1 MKHTLYIFI
10 AFVAAQLTAMP
21 KASQKGSFAVGEA
34 GAKPA
39 RAFESV
45 ATTAQKDLVLFDTK
59 DYEAV
64 GVYDAWENSPFR
76 DGRLEGNAAI
86 VDNPYTDID
95 DEFLGYAPNTSPKVL
110 AVQRSR
116 YGSNQFGARID
127 LTEPFALS
135 PTMQYV
141 HVLIHR
147 PVGGRVMLI
156 GLGKHRE
163 SEWSSQSKETEQ
175 LWVLSSSAVTPG
187 KWADAVF
194 AVQGVSGVDIYSL
207 VVVPECESPH
217 DRTDDFVAYIDQIT
231 LSSSSTPVVQ
241 YEDYP
246 TNFNKTDTYAS
257 RTDRGILSVALQGVQ
272 TLAITS
278 SPATSDPL
286 YRNRTET
293 AFAVKAGQS
302 VKPVFGYKGSWMCG
316 YAYVDY
322 GRDGK
327 FSFDINTDG
336 TPAEGSDL
344 VSYSAYNQ
352 RNSLGRQLSDNNTLD
367 MPAFTVPE
375 ATAYGFYHM
384 RFKVDWNE
392 IDPAGAETI
401 KDNGG
406 GIVDIRLNVH
416 PDYVSVAEDNR
427 NGEILAAD
435 GSSLPATTPFGQSLT
450 IKLNPENG
458 FAYNGVRIRHGYNLT
473 GDSLVHSTPQ
483 YVDHYAYRDKFDDSN
498 CLTIPA
504 EWVDGD
510 LMLEGLFV
518 EKGTEMNFDYTINFE
533 EGTTF
538 SRTDRHL
545 NSVTMA
551 GTTAPIPNDRIL
563 YHKDMAQTF
572 FARPQQSLTA
582 NFGYT
587 GNWMNGYVYVDCNRD
602 GKFSFDI
609 NTNGTPAEGS
619 DLMAYSHAG
628 GKNSKGATTNG
639 NTLQPPAFTLPDIA
653 DGFYRLRFKVDWDC
667 LDPGG
672 NTSEAN
678 MITANGG
685 GIADYRLRIYSGDE
699 VQVSVAECQNGYIRA
714 MGGIAMPATTAYR
727 QPLPMLAVP
736 FDGHR
741 LDTLYVTHGDL
752 TGQAIVHSVPQRLT
766 EAYTSQDLT
775 GDLLML
781 PASIVDGDLL
791 LRATF
796 VIDDAE
802 PTGLE
807 NENENS
813 NLKSQTY
820 YDLQGRK
827 INPHSSSL
835 KSQFIIKDRKIIY
848 TQ

>member
-1 MKHTLYIFI
+1 MKHTLYIII
-10 AFVAAQLTAMP
+10 AFVAAQLTAM
-21 KASQKGSFAVGEA
+21 
-34 GAKPA
+34 
-39 RAFESV
+39 
-45 ATTAQKDLVLFDTK
+45 AQKDLVLFDTK

-86 VDNPYTDID
+86 VDNPYTDI

-147 PVGGRVMLI
+147 SVGGRVMLI

-194 AVQGVSGVDIYSL
+194 AVQGVNGVDIYSL

-272 TLAITS
+272 TLTITS

-327 FSFDINTDG
+327 FSFN
-336 TPAEGSDL
+336 
-344 VSYSAYNQ
+344 
-352 RNSLGRQLSDNNTLD
+352 
-367 MPAFTVPE
+367 
-375 ATAYGFYHM
+375 
-384 RFKVDWNE
+384 
-392 IDPAGAETI
+392 
-401 KDNGG
+401 
-406 GIVDIRLNVH
+406 
-416 PDYVSVAEDNR
+416 
-427 NGEILAAD
+427 
-435 GSSLPATTPFGQSLT
+435 
-450 IKLNPENG
+450 
-458 FAYNGVRIRHGYNLT
+458 
-473 GDSLVHSTPQ
+473 
-483 YVDHYAYRDKFDDSN
+483 
-498 CLTIPA
+498 
-504 EWVDGD
+504 
-510 LMLEGLFV
+510 
-518 EKGTEMNFDYTINFE
+518 
-533 EGTTF
+533 
-538 SRTDRHL
+538 
-545 NSVTMA
+545 
-551 GTTAPIPNDRIL
+551 
-563 YHKDMAQTF
+563 
-572 FARPQQSLTA
+572 
-582 NFGYT
+582 
-587 GNWMNGYVYVDCNRD
+587 
-602 GKFSFDI
+602 I

-628 GKNSKGATTNG
+628 GKNSKGTTTNG
-639 NTLQPPAFTLPDIA
+639 NTLQPPALTLPDID

-685 GIADYRLRIYSGDE
+685 GIADYRLRIYSGDK
-699 VQVSVAECQNGYIRA
+699 VQVSVAECQNGQIRA
-714 MGGIAMPATTAYR
+714 MGGIEMPATTAYH
-727 QPLPMLAVP
+727 QSLPMLAVP
-736 FDGHR
+736 FNGHR

-752 TGQAIVHSVPQRLT
+752 TGQAVVHSVPQRLT
-766 EAYTSQDLT
+766 EAYTNQDLT

-781 PASIVDGDLL
+781 PADIVDGDLL

-796 VIDDAE
+796 VIDDTD
-802 PTGLE
+802 PTGIDNSEQRTE
-807 NENENS
+807 NNAQCSMLNAQCS
-813 NLKSQTY
+813 INLRPPGSQ
-820 YDLQGRK
+820 
-827 INPHSSSL
+827 N
-835 KSQFIIKDRKIIY
+835 QFPFLWP
-848 TQ
+848 

>member
-1 MKHTLYIFI
+1 MKHALYIII
-10 AFVAAQLTAMP
+10 AFLAAQLTAM
-21 KASQKGSFAVGEA
+21 
-34 GAKPA
+34 
-39 RAFESV
+39 
-45 ATTAQKDLVLFDTK
+45 AQKDLVLFDTK

-86 VDNPYTDID
+86 VDNPYTDI

-163 SEWSSQSKETEQ
+163 SEWSSQSSDTEQ

-194 AVQGVSGVDIYSL
+194 AVQGVNGVDIYSL

-257 RTDRGILSVALQGVQ
+257 RTDRGILSVALQGVR
-272 TLAITS
+272 TLTITS
-278 SPATSDPL
+278 SPAIGDPL
-286 YRNRTET
+286 YRDLTQT
-293 AFAVKAGQS
+293 AFPVKAGQS
-302 VKPVFGYKGSWMCG
+302 VKPVIGYKGSWMSG

-322 GRDGK
+322 GCDGK
-327 FSFDINTDG
+327 FSFAVNTDD
-336 TPAEGSDL
+336 TPADGSDL

-352 RNSLGRQLSDNNTLD
+352 RNSLGRQLADNNTLD

-375 ATAYGFYHM
+375 ATPCGFYRL

-392 IDPAGAETI
+392 TDPAGAETI
-401 KDNGG
+401 RDNGG
-406 GIVDIRLNVH
+406 GIVDVRLNVH
-416 PDYVSVAEDNR
+416 PNYVSVTEDNR

-435 GSSLPATTPFGQSLT
+435 GSSLPATTPFGQPLT

-483 YVDHYAYRDKFDDSN
+483 YVDHYAYRDKFDDNN

-518 EKGTEMNFDYTINFE
+518 EK
-533 EGTTF
+533 
-538 SRTDRHL
+538 
-545 NSVTMA
+545 
-551 GTTAPIPNDRIL
+551 
-563 YHKDMAQTF
+563 
-572 FARPQQSLTA
+572 
-582 NFGYT
+582 
-587 GNWMNGYVYVDCNRD
+587 
-602 GKFSFDI
+602 
-609 NTNGTPAEGS
+609 
-619 DLMAYSHAG
+619 
-628 GKNSKGATTNG
+628 
-639 NTLQPPAFTLPDIA
+639 
-653 DGFYRLRFKVDWDC
+653 
-667 LDPGG
+667 
-672 NTSEAN
+672 
-678 MITANGG
+678 
-685 GIADYRLRIYSGDE
+685 
-699 VQVSVAECQNGYIRA
+699 
-714 MGGIAMPATTAYR
+714 
-727 QPLPMLAVP
+727 
-736 FDGHR
+736 
-741 LDTLYVTHGDL
+741 
-752 TGQAIVHSVPQRLT
+752 
-766 EAYTSQDLT
+766 
-775 GDLLML
+775 
-781 PASIVDGDLL
+781 
-791 LRATF
+791 
-796 VIDDAE
+796 
-802 PTGLE
+802 
-807 NENENS
+807 
-813 NLKSQTY
+813 
-820 YDLQGRK
+820 
-827 INPHSSSL
+827 
-835 KSQFIIKDRKIIY
+835 DRKIIY
-848 TQ
+848 NQ

>member
-1 MKHTLYIFI
+1 MKHTLYIII
-10 AFVAAQLTAMP
+10 AFLAAHLTAM
-21 KASQKGSFAVGEA
+21 
-34 GAKPA
+34 
-39 RAFESV
+39 
-45 ATTAQKDLVLFDTK
+45 AQKDLVLFDTK
-59 DYEAV
+59 DYETI

-95 DEFLGYAPNTSPKVL
+95 DFLGYAPNTSTKVL

-147 PVGGRVMLI
+147 PVSGRVMLI

-163 SEWSSQSKETEQ
+163 SEWAGQSKETEQ
-175 LWVLSSSAVTPG
+175 LWVLSSSNVTPG

-246 TNFNKTDTYAS
+246 TNFSKTDTYAS
-257 RTDRGILSVALQGVQ
+257 RTDRGILSVALQGVE
-272 TLAITS
+272 TLTITS

-327 FSFDINTDG
+327 FSFDINDDG

-352 RNSLGRQLSDNNTLD
+352 RNSVGTQLSNNNTLD
-367 MPAFTVPE
+367 MPAFTVPDD
-375 ATAYGFYHM
+375 TPLGFYCM

-392 IDPAGAETI
+392 IDPAGAESI
-401 KDNGG
+401 RDNGG
-406 GIVDIRLNVH
+406 GVVDVRLNVH
-416 PDYVSVAEDNR
+416 PDQVSVVEDNR
-427 NGEILAAD
+427 NGEILSGD
-435 GSSLPATTPFGQSLT
+435 GSSLVSTTPFGQPLT
-450 IKLNPENG
+450 IRLNPENG

-473 GDSLVHSTPQ
+473 GDSLVHSVPQ
-483 YVDHYAYRDKFDDSN
+483 YIDHYAYRDKFDDN
-498 CLTIPA
+498 DCFTIPA

-518 EKGTEMNFDYTINFE
+518 EKGTEMTFDYTINFD

-551 GTTAPIPNDRIL
+551 GTTANIPNDRTL
-563 YHKDMAQTF
+563 YHQDMTQTF
-572 FARPQQSLTA
+572 FAQPQQDLTP

-602 GKFSFDI
+602 GKFDYTV
-609 NTNGTPAEGS
+609 NANGTPAEGS
-619 DLMAYSHAG
+619 DLMAYSHAN
-628 GKNSKGATTNG
+628 GKNSKGATVNG
-639 NTLQPPAFTLPDIA
+639 NTLQPPAFTLPDMA

-678 MITANGG
+678 LITANGG

-699 VQVSVAECQNGYIRA
+699 VHLSMAECDNGDIRA
-714 MGGIAMPATTAYR
+714 MGGIALPATAPYR
-727 QPLPMLAVP
+727 QSLPLLAVP
-736 FDGHR
+736 FDGYR

-752 TGQAIVHSVPQRLT
+752 AGQAVVHSVPQRLT
-766 EAYTSQDLT
+766 ETYTYDDFT
-775 GDLLML
+775 GDVIML
-781 PASIVDGDLL
+781 PADIVDGDLL

-796 VIDDAE
+796 VVDDTD
-802 PTGLE
+802 PTGIGNREQRIE
-807 NENENS
+807 ND
-813 NLKSQTY
+813 SQSSMLNTQSTF
-820 YDLQGRK
+820 DLQGRK
-827 INPHSSSL
+827 VNSQATNIKH
-835 KSQFIIKDRKIIY
+835 QFIIKNRKIIY
-848 TQ
+848 NQ